1 MQTTAQTTDR
11 VKVEFDGG
19 YFFLPDGMKR
29 LHVYKE
35 EIQKYLVKNK
45 KYITKWATDRVSFIK
60 RVIRSAG
67 QIYEKLFPRLKHD
80 VLNIVAYLTSCTG
93 VCNITTKSMSEFVQK
108 RRARLESRKIETVKL
123 PSENGVKAAYAAI
136 RNYTN
141 QFIFA
146 RLANKGTQSNVIL
159 DTKHPNFKNL
169 MKEIWNIDVV
179 FENTSSFFADG
190 TPVHEPV
197 NVPGNGLENEPVN
210 VPAEVLQPIDFTEFE
225 QHLQYPFLQ
234 SNVVNAFNAFNA
246 LNKEETLTEVNNT
259 INKRCKDENQK
270 NDVPEDVE
278 VKKPTVYQDEKVAGV
293 INSFLYNNQ
302 MDTTD
307 MQRLY
312 EIAMEFKSKCIPFG
326 IDYATIFHEINDAL
340 KYIRNANNVRG
351 YFYSTM
357 NNKFKVLTTRQETV
371 ETEKTVN
378 VSNTPENDLKTSA
391 EDSSAPEW
399 FRKGDHKKC
408 HTSEQTTEEKSKW
421 DEKRKQINEKLGL
434 NENGELQQKDKDD
447 ELIEKAIKSG
457 ATLPQWYKDK
467 TYKQHESLKETDEEK
482 HQKQVELLERAISDA
497 EDGSMFKEI
506 LQKQLAE
513 LKSGLDQAV

>member
-35 EIQKYLVKNK
+35 EIQKYLIKNK
-45 KYITKWATDRVSFIK
+45 KYITKWATDRVSFIQ
-60 RVIRSAG
+60 RVIRNAG

-136 RNYTN
+136 RNHTN
-141 QFIFA
+141 QFVFA
-146 RLANKGTQSNVIL
+146 RLANKGAQSNVIL

-169 MKEIWNIDVV
+169 MKEIWDIDVV

-197 NVPGNGLENEPVN
+197 NVPENEPVN

-278 VKKPTVYQDEKVAGV
+278 LKKPTVYQDEKVAGV

-302 MDTTD
+302 MDMAD

-357 NNKFKVLTTRQETV
+357 DNKFKALTTHQETV

-378 VSNTPENDLKTSA
+378 VSNTHENDSETPVENLNTT
-391 EDSSAPEW
+391 EW
-399 FRKGDHKKC
+399 FKRGDH
-408 HTSEQTTEEKSKW
+408 
-421 DEKRKQINEKLGL
+421 KQINEKLGS
-434 NENGELQQKDKDD
+434 NENGELQQKDTED

-467 TYKQHESLKETDEEK
+467 THKQHASLKETDGEK
-482 HQKQVELLERAISDA
+482 QQKQVELLERAISDA

-513 LKSGLDQAV
+513 LKSDLYQAV